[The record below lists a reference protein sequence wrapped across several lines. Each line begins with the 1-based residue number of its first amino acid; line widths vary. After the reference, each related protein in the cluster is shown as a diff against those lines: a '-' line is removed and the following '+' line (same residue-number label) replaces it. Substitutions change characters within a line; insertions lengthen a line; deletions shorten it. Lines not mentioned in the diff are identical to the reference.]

1 MGYNALDGAHVTK
14 FEGLQAHF
22 SYPQVRELIYR
33 EKHIATIVK
42 SKEVGDMLNIIKGVK
57 NIEELLD
64 DFTVGTPTRVG
75 DIFNASDA
83 HRTVVLDK
91 LVEYLKKNYYFE
103 DSTKIRNSV
112 SRITSDGTR
121 HLNPAQ
127 AYEVLLFSSLFAYVQ
142 KKPDEDDEAYLEN
155 LLKQQS
161 QDLMLDLMQNKT
173 QNTIVIPAADSPL
186 QRHLAPGEQIL
197 ALTISGKVITFLPRI
212 CALES
217 LVMYRKSSK
226 LVAQDRNKKEVMS
239 LDDPNV
245 HIFSRSDD
253 YGLLAA
259 DEQGNFIQEYCAA
272 EGPDGEI
279 LWLRGDQDDYGFL
292 LSDGSYQ
299 GRRPKK
305 GWNNLLSFDLCNGG
319 AIAVSNDRKAIDEN
333 GKVLGEH
340 IAAVSC
346 CAQRWILL
354 RLDGSVVTDQ
364 GDLPIT
370 EGTGRAVCADAE
382 GYWVSTDDKLLRIED
397 NTIVEE
403 FDEPMDEIWQDNFGT
418 TVCGLG
424 TDGSIQFLC

>member
-42 SKEVGDMLNIIKGVK
+42 SKEVGDMLDIIKGVN

-64 DFTVGTPTRVG
+64 DFTVSTPTRVS

-103 DSTKIRNSV
+103 DSTKIRNSI

-121 HLNPAQ
+121 RLNHAQ
-127 AYEVLLFSSLFAYVQ
+127 AYEVLLFSTLFAYVQ
-142 KKPDEDDEAYLEN
+142 KTPNEDDEVYLQK

-161 QDLMLDLMQNKT
+161 QELVLDLIQNNT
-173 QNTIVIPAADSPL
+173 QNTIVIPTVDSPL
-186 QRHLAPGEQIL
+186 RRHLASGEQIL

-226 LVAQDRNKKEVMS
+226 LVAQDRSKKEVMS

-245 HIFSRSDD
+245 RIFSRSDD

-259 DEQGNFIQEYCAA
+259 DEQGNFIQEYCTA

-292 LSDGSYQ
+292 LTDGSYQ
-299 GRRPKK
+299 GKLPKN

-319 AIAVSNDRKAIDEN
+319 AIAVTKDRKAIGES
-333 GKVLGEH
+333 GEILGEN

-364 GDLPIT
+364 GELSIP
-370 EGTGRAVCADAE
+370 EKTGRAVCADAE
-382 GYWVSTDDKLLRIED
+382 GYWVSTNDKLLRIED

-403 FDEPMDEIWQDNFGT
+403 YDNPMDEIWQDNFGT
-418 TVCGLG
+418 TVCGLS
-424 TDGSIQFLC
+424 TDGIIHFLR